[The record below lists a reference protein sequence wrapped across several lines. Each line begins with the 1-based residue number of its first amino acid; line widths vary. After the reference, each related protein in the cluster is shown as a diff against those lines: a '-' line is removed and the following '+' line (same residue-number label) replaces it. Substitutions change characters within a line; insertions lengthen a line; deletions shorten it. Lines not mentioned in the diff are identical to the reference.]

1 MSFLRRGRRGVR
13 VAGALSCGLVLAF
26 AALLLGS
33 GGRSPGAEE
42 AGPPPGKPV
51 FSFLLSDPETARSF
65 RKEFGLDRR
74 QMGRALEIA
83 RREAEALG
91 RLYAGSEGIV
101 AAAGEVPV
109 EEIRERIARSGYNA
123 RVRAVAGA
131 TRARLLALLPP
142 GSGERLD
149 GWVGR
154 RWALE
159 SRRARAENTYQLAAT
174 GVTCRVYATWYR
186 GYTRYEV
193 ALPHKKLK
201 FDGGYR
207 VRISHQ
213 GHRAWAPVKEV
224 GPWNTRDNYWQS
236 RRYRDMW
243 DDLPRCVPEA
253 QAAYFN
259 NYNGGKDQFGRQV
272 LNPAGVDLTLAVAGR
287 MGIKRKLQNR
297 GVIRVYVY
305 YPWVRR

>member
-1 MSFLRRGRRGVR
+1 MAAIRRGGPAHLGV
-13 VAGALSCGLVLAF
+13 ALLAGLVLSLL
-26 AALLLGS
+26 ALAGA
-33 GGRSPGAEE
+33 GGASEAEE
-42 AGPPPGKPV
+42 GGGPPPGKPV
-51 FSFLLSDPETARSF
+51 FSFLLADPENARSF
-65 RKEFGLDRR
+65 REEFGLDRR
-74 QMGRALEIA
+74 RMERVLEAA
-83 RREAEALG
+83 RREKAALG
-91 RLYAGSEGIV
+91 RLYAASERVV

-109 EEIRERIARSGYNA
+109 AEIRERIARSGYNA
-123 RVRAVAGA
+123 RVRAVTEA
-131 TRARLLALLPP
+131 TRARILGLLPP

-149 GWVGR
+149 GWVER
-154 RWALE
+154 RWKLE
-159 SRRARAENTYQLAAT
+159 SRPENTYQLTAT

-259 NYNGGKDQFGRQV
+259 NYNGGRDQFGREV

-287 MGIKRKLQNR
+287 MGIKNKLKNR
-297 GVIRVYVY
+297 GIIRVYVY